1 MAQITA
7 EKKANIF
14 KTYGG
19 SEKNTGSI
27 EAQVAMLTERINH
40 ISSHMKD
47 NNKKDFSS
55 NRGLMQM
62 VGRRKRL
69 LQYLSHNNLESY
81 RGLIEKLGLRK

>member
-1 MAQITA
+1 MAQMTA

-14 KTYGG
+14 KTYG
-19 SEKNTGSI
+19 SKATNTGSI
-27 EAQVAMLTERINH
+27 ESQIALLTERINH
-40 ISSHMKD
+40 ISDHLKS
-47 NNKKDFSS
+47 NKKDFSS

-69 LQYLSHNNLESY
+69 LQYLSHNNLDSY

>member
-1 MAQITA
+1 MAQITDD
-7 EKKANIF
+7 KKANIF

-19 SEKNTGSI
+19 NAKNTGSI
-27 EAQVAMLTERINH
+27 EGQIAMLTERINH
-40 ISSHMKD
+40 ISDHLKV
-47 NNKKDFSS
+47 NKKDFST